1 LSVGTILASVINNL
15 SLPDQLELLER
26 ILTYFVNQ
34 GVLDPTVLQKYGASA
49 LTESARQVLESGIA
63 TATAAAASSAS
74 L

>member
-1 LSVGTILASVINNL
+1 MNNL

-34 GVLDPTVLQKYGASA
+34 GILDPNVLQNCGASA
-49 LTESARQVLESGIA
+49 LTESARQVLESGI
-63 TATAAAASSAS
+63 TAST

>member
-1 LSVGTILASVINNL
+1 LNVGSILATVVNNL

-34 GVLDPTVLQKYGASA
+34 GILDPTVLQKCGASA
-49 LTESARQVLESGIA
+49 LTESARQILESGI
-63 TATAAAASSAS
+63 TTST